1 MYPWHLSSVALGL
14 ALLGSGTFA
23 ADPLPPKSTV
33 AKAATPTRLARLNMI
48 SDWNTFIQQF
58 RRAVQ
63 KRDRTA
69 LQSAMDDDFF
79 YTFER
84 THKNDARKQA
94 LGRWDSEGAK
104 AWLTLEKVL
113 SAGHREDSM
122 VPGLKVSPPAW
133 VSDDRY
139 TGYRA
144 GFTKV
149 GPYWRWIWFVSGDG

>member
-1 MYPWHLSSVALGL
+1 MPPWQLSSVVLVL
-14 ALLGSGTFA
+14 ALLGPGTFT
-23 ADPLPPKSTV
+23 ADPQPPKIPAV
-33 AKAATPTRLARLNMI
+33 KAATPTRRARLDTI
-48 SDWNTFIQQF
+48 SDWDIFFLQF
-58 RRAVQ
+58 QRAVQ
-63 KRDRTA
+63 HRDRTA
-69 LQSAMDDDFF
+69 LQSAMDNDFF

-84 THKNDARKQA
+84 THKSDARDQA
-94 LGRWDSEGAK
+94 LERWDREGAG
-104 AWLTLEKVL
+104 AWLALEKVL
-113 SAGHREDSM
+113 RAGHRDDPA

>member
-1 MYPWHLSSVALGL
+1 MPPWHLCNVVLGL
-14 ALLGSGTFA
+14 ALLGPGAFTAGS
-23 ADPLPPKSTV
+23 PPPKNSAV
-33 AKAATPTRLARLNMI
+33 KAATPTRLARLDTI
-48 SDWNTFIQQF
+48 EDWNTFFLEF

-63 KRDRTA
+63 RRDRGA
-69 LQSAMDDDFF
+69 LQSAMDEDFF

-84 THKNDARKQA
+84 THKRDARDHA
-94 LGRWDSEGAK
+94 LGLWDREGAS
-104 AWLTLEKVL
+104 AWLALEEVL
-113 SAGHREDSM
+113 RAGHQEDPV